1 MTMTQQQR
9 TDRARK
15 AAYSR
20 WARPTAQD
28 EQREAASQAL
38 WLRFE
43 RQVDPDGRLPEDR
56 RRELAERALRAH
68 MAGMRMAR
76 GRQDGDVT

>member
-1 MTMTQQQR
+1 VNAEQR
-9 TDRARK
+9 RDRARK

-28 EQREAASQAL
+28 EQRDAASRAL

-56 RRELAERALRAH
+56 RRELAQRALNAH
-68 MAGMRMAR
+68 MAGMRTVR
-76 GRQDGDVT
+76 GQRDVAS